1 MSAAAHGEPH
11 ADVEELLAQR
21 MRALGPEAARL
32 RAALL
37 RGESPES
44 LGLVDDGLAGLLE
57 GNGIEE

>member
-1 MSAAAHGEPH
+1 MSAAAHDDQH

-21 MRALGPEAARL
+21 MKALGPDAARL

-44 LGLVDDGLAGLLE
+44 LGLVEDGLTSLLE